1 MRCNKCGFSNNSDA
15 LFCSECGTKLEDIG
29 VLESTEIQDND
40 DNNAKD
46 TSVIIIKGGRV
57 VDPVS
62 KTDEIMDIIIKNN
75 IIEETGY
82 NLNVMEGAEVINA
95 EGLIVAPGLMD
106 THVHSEI
113 QDLLIKRILLLS
125 SSSTKGG
132 FTSVVC
138 MANTKPAVD
147 NIETLEY
154 IQKKGETTG
163 IHVLQTASV
172 TKELKGVELV
182 DMEALANAG
191 AVGFTDDGI
200 PIMNEHVLVE
210 AMKKAAELDL
220 SNQSS

>member
-1 MRCNKCGFSNNSDA
+1 MWN
-15 LFCSECGTKLEDIG
+15 KLEDIG

-106 THVHSEI
+106 THVHFRDPGFTYKEDI
-113 QDLLIKRILLLS
+113 I
-125 SSSTKGG
+125 TGAAAAAKGG

-154 IQKKGETTG
+154 IQKKVRQQEFMFCRRR
-163 IHVLQTASV
+163 L
-172 TKELKGVELV
+172 
-182 DMEALANAG
+182 
-191 AVGFTDDGI
+191 
-200 PIMNEHVLVE
+200 
-210 AMKKAAELDL
+210 
-220 SNQSS
+220 

>member
-1 MRCNKCGFSNNSDA
+1 M
-15 LFCSECGTKLEDIG
+15 
-29 VLESTEIQDND
+29 EIQDND
-40 DNNAKD
+40 DNKAKD

-106 THVHSEI
+106 THVHFRDPGFTYKEDI
-113 QDLLIKRILLLS
+113 I
-125 SSSTKGG
+125 TGAAAAAKGG

-154 IQKKGETTG
+154 IQKKVRQQEFMFCRRR
-163 IHVLQTASV
+163 L
-172 TKELKGVELV
+172 
-182 DMEALANAG
+182 
-191 AVGFTDDGI
+191 
-200 PIMNEHVLVE
+200 
-210 AMKKAAELDL
+210 
-220 SNQSS
+220 

>member
-1 MRCNKCGFSNNSDA
+1 M
-15 LFCSECGTKLEDIG
+15 
-29 VLESTEIQDND
+29 
-40 DNNAKD
+40 
-46 TSVIIIKGGRV
+46 IIIKGGRV

-106 THVHSEI
+106 THVHFRDPGFTYKEDI
-113 QDLLIKRILLLS
+113 I
-125 SSSTKGG
+125 TGAAAAAKGG

-154 IQKKGETTG
+154 IQKKVRQQEFMF
-163 IHVLQTASV
+163 ADSV
-172 TKELKGVELV
+172 C
-182 DMEALANAG
+182 N
-191 AVGFTDDGI
+191 
-200 PIMNEHVLVE
+200 
-210 AMKKAAELDL
+210 
-220 SNQSS
+220 